1 MSPDRPVPP
10 TVQAAIAQ
18 QLAAA
23 MGGPWD
29 TFDSREQAEFMRQ
42 ASVALDTLRALELAE
57 RAELL
62 EDLRQE
68 DTWPELA
75 PPAQISVR
83 EAVSLGY
90 VANSD
95 SLPTMTNDQLHIL
108 ADSAH
113 WLLSMGSGIAGAQV
127 VHRTLTCVGS
137 YRDDGE
143 SWLEVGAFVPA
154 PGGTPVAVLAQIVP
168 PDTSP
173 GQAQDGGQ

>member
-10 TVQAAIAQ
+10 AVQLAIAQ
-18 QLAAA
+18 QLALA
-23 MGGPWD
+23 MGARLEDLTD
-29 TFDSREQAEFMRQ
+29 TEQAEHMRQ

-62 EDLRQE
+62 EALRQE

-83 EAVSLGY
+83 EAVSLAY

-137 YRDDGE
+137 Y
-143 SWLEVGAFVPA
+143 
-154 PGGTPVAVLAQIVP
+154 
-168 PDTSP
+168 
-173 GQAQDGGQ
+173 QAQDGGQ